1 MATNKECK
9 CITNA
14 ARVIMWASSL
24 EEQGTIGQH
33 FGDLRFKEPR
43 TVMPG
48 PKEINTLSGMIH
60 RDATELKKDLEEF
73 DKTCD
78 ISKVDKRLVNNYN
91 EGKGVLDQ
99 VIKSEGI
106 DMNAASY
113 AGARINDTIQD
124 MVTLKKLVSCKDW
137 YGMKIIWQQ
146 YRHLKMQRNAIVW

>member
-14 ARVIMWASSL
+14 ARVIMWASGL

-33 FGDLRFKEPR
+33 LGDLRFKTPR
-43 TVMPG
+43 TVFG
-48 PKEINTLSGMIH
+48 PKEINTLSEMIH

-73 DKTCD
+73 DNTCD
-78 ISKVDKRLVNNYN
+78 MSKVDMRLVNNHN
-91 EGKGVLDQ
+91 EGKSILDR
-99 VIKSEGI
+99 VIKSEGR

-124 MVTLKKLVSCKDW
+124 MVTLKKLVSCKE
-137 YGMKIIWQQ
+137 
-146 YRHLKMQRNAIVW
+146 